1 MVVDAL
7 CVYKGNVVLGYPLL
21 IRPIGPACN
30 RSSWPHLS
38 HEMPFDP
45 APPPVPKFLYRN
57 GLQKEPPSTDRRA
70 ARSQKSDPA
79 PDGGPVSCCRVRAW
93 PCFPWPCCP
102 PHSSR
107 LSSCHRF
114 GRFSPQDRPRYRT
127 TDARQ
132 PELREAHGRVH
143 EGCEAGA
150 RQGAHACTR
159 THAPTLPAPVRTSA
173 RLRGRAPIS
182 SFYWRSPLAPFMAL
196 VVPAPPPPLPLT
208 PYPSPL
214 TLQGLREPR

>member
-1 MVVDAL
+1 MTNDQSSFRWLFARPSLPVTDLPGLTSPTKCLSTPPHPQCRSFCTGTDCRRSRHQPTGGQRGRKSQTQLLAEVRSL
-7 CVYKGNVVLGYPLL
+7 C
-21 IRPIGPACN
+21 C
-30 RSSWPHLS
+30 H
-38 HEMPFDP
+38 
-45 APPPVPKFLYRN
+45 
-57 GLQKEPPSTDRRA
+57 
-70 ARSQKSDPA
+70 
-79 PDGGPVSCCRVRAW
+79 VRAW

-102 PHSSR
+102 PHSSW

-150 RQGAHACTR
+150 RQGAHARMR
-159 THAPTLPAPVRTSA
+159 THAPTLPAPLRTSA

-182 SFYWRSPLAPFMAL
+182 SFYWRSPLSPFMAL
-196 VVPAPPPPLPLT
+196 VVPAPPPPSPLT